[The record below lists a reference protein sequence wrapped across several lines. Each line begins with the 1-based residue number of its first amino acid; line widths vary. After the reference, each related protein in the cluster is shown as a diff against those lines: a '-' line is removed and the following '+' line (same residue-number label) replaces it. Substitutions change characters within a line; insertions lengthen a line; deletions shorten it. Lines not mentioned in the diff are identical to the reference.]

1 MECIIQQ
8 EDFIITTYKHL
19 YLQIIMTF
27 IESLELICFNKGIC
41 VFLSYISSTQ
51 ASQAMLLLNG
61 KYIKSP
67 KKLWIARPAK
77 SPNDK
82 ISIDKY
88 ISLIQWL
95 IGNCPYD

>member
-8 EDFIITTYKHL
+8 EDIIITT
-19 YLQIIMTF
+19 QIIMTF
-27 IESLELICFNKGIC
+27 IESLELVCFNKGIC

-67 KKLWIARPAK
+67 KKL
-77 SPNDK
+77 
-82 ISIDKY
+82 
-88 ISLIQWL
+88 
-95 IGNCPYD
+95 